1 MSTKTLKIFLFL
13 AILINFYL
21 TLTLTPLF
29 NLDEGAFSEATRE
42 MFLNHNFITTYL
54 NGHLRFDKPILIYWL
69 QAISTIIFGF
79 NEFALRLPSAIAA
92 TLWALG
98 IYFFTKKFFNEKNAI
113 FASFF
118 MVSALQI
125 GLIAKAAIADSLLN
139 MFIAFSMFSL
149 YIYLK
154 EKKEKYLLLSFAFIG
169 FGFLTK
175 GPVAILIPLATYF
188 IYALIKKE
196 FKQFF
201 KDVFNIKGII
211 IFLIIALPWY
221 LAEYHQEGMKF
232 IKGFFLKQNIKRF
245 DTSFEHHKGSLF
257 YYIPVILIGLLPW
270 TSLFLKYL
278 YKLKSLF
285 TIEKNFILFGSIWFF
300 FVFSF
305 FSLSGTKLPHYVIYG
320 YTPLFIFMALVF
332 KQIKSEFLFSLPF
345 ILFVITLLI
354 LPFFLKDNLSH
365 FDDFTRVAILTLYPF
380 FNKFYFGILGF
391 ILIISIFNY
400 GKEIKSL
407 ILGFSMIFILNYV
420 GWIYAHVRAIPVKE
434 AAIYVK
440 KHHIKKVVMYHLNT
454 PSFDVYAKMLV
465 EKRYPKV
472 GDIVLTKVT
481 DLKKFNYELLFKKGV
496 IALIKIKPKEKIKEP
511 FNYKKDRRG

>member
-21 TLTLTPLF
+21 TLSLTPLF

-69 QAISTIIFGF
+69 QALSTIIFGF

-98 IYFFTKKFFNEKNAI
+98 IYFFTKKLFSEKEAI

-154 EKKEKYLLLSFAFIG
+154 EKKEKYLLLTFAFIG

-175 GPVAILIPLATYF
+175 GPVAVLVPLATYF
-188 IYALIKKE
+188 IYALIKKD
-196 FKQFF
+196 FKKFL

-257 YYIPVILIGLLPW
+257 YYIPVVLIGLLPW
-270 TSLFLKYL
+270 TSLFIKYL
-278 YKLKSLF
+278 TKLKEM
-285 TIEKNFILFGSIWFF
+285 IKNDFVLFGSIWFF
-300 FVFSF
+300 FVFLF

-320 YTPLFIFMALVF
+320 YTPLFIFMALAYE
-332 KQIKSEFLFSLPF
+332 KIKSEFLYSLPL

-354 LPFFLKDNLSH
+354 LPFFLKENLYH
-365 FDDFTRVAILTLYPF
+365 FNDFTRTAILTLYPY

-400 GKEIKSL
+400 GKELKTL
-407 ILGFSMIFILNYV
+407 ILGFSTIFILNYV

-481 DLKKFNYELLFKKGV
+481 TLKEFNYDLLFKKGV
-496 IALIKIKPKEKIKEP
+496 IALIKIKPKTKINEP
-511 FNYKKDRRG
+511 FNYKKDRRK

>member
-1 MSTKTLKIFLFL
+1 MSVKTYKFFLFL
-13 AILINFYL
+13 AILINFYF
-21 TLTLTPLF
+21 TLSLTPLF

-54 NGHLRFDKPILIYWL
+54 NGELRFDKPILIYWL
-69 QAISTIIFGF
+69 QALSTIIFGF

-92 TLWALG
+92 TFWAIG
-98 IYFFTKKFFNEKNAI
+98 IYFFTKKLYDEKSAV

-118 MVSALQI
+118 MVTALQI

-154 EKKEKYLLLSFAFIG
+154 ENKEKYLLLTFAFIG

-188 IYALIKKE
+188 IYSLIHKNFKK
-196 FKQFF
+196 FL
-201 KDVFNIKGII
+201 KDLFNIKGII

-221 LAEYHQEGMKF
+221 ILEYKAQGMKF
-232 IKGFFLKQNIKRF
+232 INGFFLKHNLKRF

-257 YYIPVILIGLLPW
+257 YYIPVVLIGLLPW

-278 YKLKSLF
+278 LKLKEM
-285 TIEKNFILFGSIWFF
+285 IKDDFILFGSIWFF
-300 FVFSF
+300 FVFLF

-320 YTPLFIFMALVF
+320 YTPLFIFMALSF
-332 KQIKSEFLFSLPF
+332 KMIKSEFLYSLPL
-345 ILFVITLLI
+345 ILFVLALLI
-354 LPFFLKDNLSH
+354 LPFYLKANLTH
-365 FDDFTRVAILTLYPF
+365 FKDFTKVAILSLYPY
-380 FNKFYFGILGF
+380 FNKFYFLSLGVILF
-391 ILIISIFNY
+391 LSLFKY
-400 GKEIKSL
+400 GKEIKTL
-407 ILGFSMIFILNYV
+407 ILGFSMIFILNYI
-420 GWIYAHVRAIPVKE
+420 GWIYAHVRAFPVKE

-440 KHHIKKVVMYHLNT
+440 KNNIKNIVMYHLNT
-454 PSFDVYAKMLV
+454 PSFNVYTKMLV
-465 EKRYPKV
+465 KKRYPKV

-481 DLKKFNYELLFKKGV
+481 ALKDFNYELLFKKGV
-496 IALIKIKPKEKIKEP
+496 IALIKIKPKTKIKEP
-511 FNYKKDRRG
+511 FNYQKDRRK